1 MNERCCAVHQIIES
15 RQETAADV
23 FDGYGK
29 TWDRFYD
36 FKSVKS
42 AKKISEKVMILKVF

>member
-42 AKKISEKVMILKVF
+42 AKKFSEKVMILKVF